1 MMFDL
6 SENTCY
12 RCIKMVAIDCNVLIT
27 LNKNKTLSLIHMKN
41 RLKKSVVFGMFSVF
55 MFSSVQAADY
65 LTVTADN
72 TNIKTGPGKNH
83 PTSMEL
89 FQGYPLKV
97 IKRDAEWY
105 QVTDFEGDTG
115 FIHQSSVK
123 KGDTVIVISE
133 KSVNMRSEPTT
144 NGPVVA
150 DVERGVVLTK
160 LTTNDKWTQVRH
172 SNGTT
177 GWIFN
182 TLLWP

>member
-1 MMFDL
+1 M
-6 SENTCY
+6 
-12 RCIKMVAIDCNVLIT
+12 LII
-27 LNKNKTLSLIHMKN
+27 LNKNINIAPLTMKIQF
-41 RLKKSVVFGMFSVF
+41 KKSVFLGLLGTLF
-55 MFSSVQAADY
+55 FSSVYAAEY

-97 IKRDAEWY
+97 IKKDGEWY

-115 FIHQSSVK
+115 FVHQGSVK
-123 KGDTVIVISE
+123 KCDTVIVISE
-133 KSVNMRSEPTT
+133 KSVNMRAEPATT
-144 NGPVVA
+144 AAVVA
-150 DVERGVVLTK
+150 DVERGVVMTK
-160 LTTNDKWTQVRH
+160 VATKEKWTQVRH

-182 TLLWP
+182 TLIWP